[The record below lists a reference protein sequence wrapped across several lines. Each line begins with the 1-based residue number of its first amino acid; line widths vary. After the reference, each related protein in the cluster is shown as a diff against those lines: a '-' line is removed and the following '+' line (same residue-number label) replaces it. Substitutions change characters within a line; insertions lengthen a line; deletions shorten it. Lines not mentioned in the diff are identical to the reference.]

1 MIFNKTPVNQNEQ
14 IYRVTYEAFS
24 QFSSSLART
33 SSLDELRKCLQIK
46 AKYLFD
52 YKYLRISSF
61 LGEKWIHINA
71 SSQESTSTISN
82 TSELYPHEVELQN
95 KGIPR
100 VWNLLDLTHFAS
112 TFQPTTVDLK
122 AWGWQFNNSDNS
134 GITLTLVADASQS
147 FLEREVPYIKLFIEV
162 LESKLM
168 ELLLFDQIETKNEEL
183 NNAVVTIQERNSEI
197 QSIIEHQGEIISQQT
212 QDLESQ
218 NKQLRKIAILNA
230 HQVREPLSRILGL
243 IEIAPHYNDI
253 DLKEVILPKLVQ
265 SSDEL
270 DIALK
275 EVILAA
281 EKPSNTQNILS

>member
-1 MIFNKTPVNQNEQ
+1 MNQHQQ

-33 SSLDELRKCLQIK
+33 STLDELRECLQIK

-61 LGEKWIHINA
+61 LGEKWIHINV
-71 SSQESTSTISN
+71 SSQESTAIISD
-82 TSELYPHEVELQN
+82 SPELYPHEVELQR

-100 VWNLLDLTHFAS
+100 VWDLSELDTYAAALQIPAK
-112 TFQPTTVDLK
+112 DLK
-122 AWGWQFNNSDNS
+122 AWGWQFNNSDQS
-134 GITLTLVADASQS
+134 GITLTLVANASQS
-147 FLEREVPYIKLFIEV
+147 FLEREVPYIKLFIEI

-168 ELLLFDQIETKNEEL
+168 QILLFDQIASKNDEL
-183 NNAVVTIQERNSEI
+183 NNALVTIQERNSEI
-197 QSIIEHQGEIISQQT
+197 QTIIEHQDEIISRQT
-212 QDLESQ
+212 NDLEQQ
-218 NKQLRKIAILNA
+218 NKQLRKIAVLNA

-243 IEIAPHYNDI
+243 MEISSYYSADA
-253 DLKEVILPKLVQ
+253 LKEEILPKLVQ

-275 EVILAA
+275 EVILTA
-281 EKPSNTQNILS
+281 EKPTNTKQIPS

>member
-1 MIFNKTPVNQNEQ
+1 MNQHQQ

-33 SSLDELRKCLQIK
+33 STLDELRECLQIK

-61 LGEKWIHINA
+61 LGEKWIHINV
-71 SSQESTSTISN
+71 SSQESTAIISD
-82 TSELYPHEVELQN
+82 SPELYPHEVELQR

-100 VWNLLDLTHFAS
+100 VWDLSELETYA
-112 TFQPTTVDLK
+112 TALQIPAKDLK
-122 AWGWQFNNSDNS
+122 AWGWQFNNSDQS
-134 GITLTLVADASQS
+134 GITLTLVANASQS
-147 FLEREVPYIKLFIEV
+147 FLEREVPYIKLFIEI

-168 ELLLFDQIETKNEEL
+168 QILLFDQIASKNDEL
-183 NNAVVTIQERNSEI
+183 NNALVTIQERNSEI
-197 QSIIEHQGEIISQQT
+197 QTIIEHQDEIISRQT
-212 QDLESQ
+212 NDLEQQ
-218 NKQLRKIAILNA
+218 NKQLRKIAVLNA

-243 IEIAPHYNDI
+243 MEISPYYSADA
-253 DLKEVILPKLVQ
+253 LKEEILPKLVQ

-275 EVILAA
+275 EVILTA
-281 EKPSNTQNILS
+281 EKPTNTKQIPS